1 MGKHQGR
8 ESLIFSIVKTIVH
21 EIVARHTNRPESV
34 HFLRSEVTEYRSQ
47 TEKSA
52 DNYNW
57 NIDDKK
63 YIEEKALK
71 MIKEKLARKY
81 SDVSYSEQELRNVL
95 SEFMDEML

>member
-1 MGKHQGR
+1 MGKHQDR

-57 NIDDKK
+57 NNEDRK

-71 MIKEKLARKY
+71 MIKERLAVKY
-81 SDVSYSEQELRNVL
+81 SDVSYSEHELSKILSDFMEEVL
-95 SEFMDEML
+95 

>member
-1 MGKHQGR
+1 MGKHQDR
-8 ESLIFSIVKTIVH
+8 ESLTFSIVKTIVH

-57 NIDDKK
+57 NMDDKK

-71 MIKEKLARKY
+71 MIKERLAVKY
-81 SDVSYSEQELRNVL
+81 SDVSYSEQELKSLLN
-95 SEFMDEML
+95 EFIEEML